1 MTRTIDDIRDVEML
15 DRAKDELAAQ
25 INSLLNEGVEK
36 PEDVVYKVI
45 FSEWLFQ

>member
-25 INSLLNEGVEK
+25 INSLL
-36 PEDVVYKVI
+36 
-45 FSEWLFQ
+45 